1 MHYLRA
7 KSVKQKVHEAGKQ
20 ITKDGL
26 HSIDV
31 KVGEFLDKIVRQH
44 NGSSKRIDSGL
55 VNCFKI

>member
-1 MHYLRA
+1 MHFLKS

-26 HSIDV
+26 HAIDTAV
-31 KVGEFLDKIVRQH
+31 DTFIGKLIRQH

-55 VNCFKI
+55 VSCFKI